1 LVIDDHLED
10 LNSKVILIFVFRHI
24 NLPKEFLGKFFEYVV
39 LIKQRNSIIL
49 VEEILVY
56 LKNCYMYNI
65 SRETIFEST
74 SELLNKNG
82 MFAN

>member
-56 LKNCYMYNI
+56 CYMYNI